1 MMNFKS
7 IQECE
12 QKRTR
17 FFLNYK
23 LPNYWKKIGLIGVI
37 VSLLVIMSTSLF
49 DGNFELLKDVLRK
62 VVLAFLLLMVLARE
76 EQEDERIQNIRAQSF
91 SFAFLAGVLY
101 ALFQPLVNLI
111 VASIFMPDKASFE
124 DLGDFQILWLMLT
137 VYLLFFYFLKKR
149 A

>member
-1 MMNFKS
+1 MNFKS

-23 LPNYWKKIGLIGVI
+23 LPNYWKKIGLIGAI

-49 DGNFELLKDVLRK
+49 DGNFELLKDVFRK

-76 EQEDERIQNIRAQSF
+76 EEDDERIQNIRAQSF
-91 SFAFLAGVLY
+91 SFAFLAGILY
-101 ALFQPLVNLI
+101 ALFQPLVNLL
-111 VASIFMPDKASFE
+111 VASIFMSEKASFE

-137 VYLLFFYFLKKR
+137 VYLLFFHFLKKR

>member
-1 MMNFKS
+1 MNFKS

-23 LPNYWKKIGLIGVI
+23 LPNYWKKIGLIGAI

-49 DGNFELLKDVLRK
+49 DGNFELLKDVFRK

-76 EQEDERIQNIRAQSF
+76 EEEDERIQNIRAQSF

-101 ALFQPLVNLI
+101 ALFQPLVNLL
-111 VASIFMPDKASFE
+111 VASIFISEKASFE

-137 VYLLFFYFLKKR
+137 VYLLFFHFLKKR

>member
-23 LPNYWKKIGLIGVI
+23 LPNYWKKIGLIGAI

-137 VYLLFFYFLKKR
+137 VYLLFFHFLKKR

>member
-23 LPNYWKKIGLIGVI
+23 LPNYWKKIGLIGAI

>member
-1 MMNFKS
+1 MNFKS

-23 LPNYWKKIGLIGVI
+23 LPNYWKKIGLIGAI

-76 EQEDERIQNIRAQSF
+76 EQEDERIQNVRAQSF

>member
-23 LPNYWKKIGLIGVI
+23 LPNYWKKIGLIGAI

-76 EQEDERIQNIRAQSF
+76 EQEDERIQNVRAQSF

>member
-1 MMNFKS
+1 MNFKS

-23 LPNYWKKIGLIGVI
+23 LPNYWKKIGLIGAI

-76 EQEDERIQNIRAQSF
+76 EQEDERIQNVRAQSF

-101 ALFQPLVNLI
+101 ALFQPLVNLL

-137 VYLLFFYFLKKR
+137 VYLLFFHFLKKR

>member
-23 LPNYWKKIGLIGVI
+23 LPNYWKKIGLIGAI

-62 VVLAFLLLMVLARE
+62 VFLAFLLLMVLARE